1 MTSYA
6 DFLASKRVDAEPLG
20 FPSRGANGD
29 LFEWQSRVVD
39 YVTEMGSAAIFADCG
54 LGKSRMQLDFA
65 DRVVSETGGRV
76 LILAPLSV
84 VSQTIAEGVACGI
97 EVHEVTGSDEML
109 FHGPGV
115 FITNFEKLHRFDPR
129 DFVGVVLD
137 ESSILKSANGAT
149 RTAMID
155 FVDGMRFRLAC
166 SATPAP
172 NNVIELL
179 QHAQFLGRGSVQ
191 AVQARYFTTN
201 MSRENGSEKY
211 RLKGHA
217 ASDFYD
223 YVSRWAVCL
232 RSPADVGG
240 DAQSY
245 SLPPLA
251 VTPEVVDAEIHAEGQ
266 LFPTEI
272 GGIGGRAS
280 VRRQTRSQR
289 VERTAGIVN
298 GWDSQAIVWV
308 GTNDESES
316 ITEAIDDSMEVTGS
330 MPPEHKRDAFDAFK
344 RGDFRVLVTKPT
356 IAGFGL
362 NFQNAHRMAFC
373 GIGDSY
379 EQYYQAIRRCYR
391 FGQTRPVDV
400 RVVVSDL
407 EQEIAL
413 NVARKQDTH
422 STITNELAARNR
434 VAPRAM
440 AVTA

>member
-1 MTSYA
+1 MSYA
-6 DFLASKRVDAEPLG
+6 DFLASKRVDPAPLG
-20 FPSRGANGD
+20 FDSIGSNPD

-39 YVTEMGSAAIFADCG
+39 YVTDMGSAAIFADCG

-65 DRVVSETGGRV
+65 DRVVGETGGRV
-76 LILAPLSV
+76 LVLAPLSV
-84 VSQTIAEGVACGI
+84 VSQTVAEGVACGV
-97 EVHEVTGSDEML
+97 EVREVAGREDVAGE
-109 FHGPGV
+109 PRGV
-115 FITNFEKLHRFDPR
+115 FITNFEKLHRFDPA
-129 DFVGVVLD
+129 DFEGVVLD
-137 ESSILKSANGAT
+137 ESSILKSSNGAT

-155 FVDGMRFRLAC
+155 FADGMRFRLAC

-179 QHAQFLGRGSVQ
+179 QHSQFLGRGTVD
-191 AVQARYFTTN
+191 AVKARFFTTN

-223 YVSRWAVCL
+223 YVSAWAVCL

-240 DAQSY
+240 DAHSY
-245 SLPPLA
+245 GLPALT

-272 GGIGGRAS
+272 GGIGGRAR
-280 VRRQTRSQR
+280 VRRETRPMR
-289 VERTAGIVN
+289 VARTAGIVN
-298 GWDSQAIVWV
+298 AWDTQSIVWV
-308 GTNDESES
+308 GTNDESETITDS
-316 ITEAIDDSMEVTGS
+316 IEGAVEVTGS
-330 MPPEHKRDAFDAFK
+330 MSPEHKRDAFDAFK
-344 RGDFRVLVTKPT
+344 AGDFQTLVTKPT

-391 FGQTRPVDV
+391 FGQTMPVDV

-407 EQEIAL
+407 EQEIAH
-413 NVARKQDTH
+413 NVARKQDSH

-434 VAPRAM
+434 VAVPA
-440 AVTA
+440 

>member
-1 MTSYA
+1 MSYA
-6 DFLASKRVDAEPLG
+6 DFLASKRVDPEPRG
-20 FPSRGANGD
+20 FVSSLRQGD

-39 YVTEMGSAAIFADCG
+39 YVVEMGSAAIFADCG

-65 DRVVSETGGRV
+65 SRVVDETGGRV
-76 LILAPLSV
+76 LVLAPLSV

-97 EVHEVTGSDEML
+97 GVIEVAGSDELL
-109 FHGPGV
+109 FHGSGV
-115 FITNFEKLHRFDPR
+115 FITNFEKLHRFDPA

-137 ESSILKSANGAT
+137 ESSILKSSNGAT

-155 FVDGMRFRLAC
+155 FVGGMRFRLAC

-179 QHAQFLGRGSVQ
+179 QHGQFLGRGSVQ
-191 AVQARYFTTN
+191 SVQAKYFTTN

-240 DAQSY
+240 DADSY
-245 SLPPLA
+245 RLPPLA

-280 VRRQTRSQR
+280 VRKQTREQR
-289 VERTAGIVN
+289 VERTAGVVN
-298 GWDSQAIVWV
+298 GWGGDQSIVWV
-308 GTNDESES
+308 GTNDESMS
-316 ITEAIDDSMEVTGS
+316 ITEAVDDSVEVTGS
-330 MPPEHKRDAFDAFK
+330 MSPEAKRDAFDAFK

-400 RVVVSDL
+400 RVIVSDL

-434 VAPRAM
+434 VA
-440 AVTA
+440 VLTG

>member
-1 MTSYA
+1 MSYA
-6 DFLASKRVDAEPLG
+6 AFLASKRVDPAPLG
-20 FPSRGANGD
+20 FPSSGSNPD

-65 DRVVSETGGRV
+65 DRVVGETGGRV
-76 LILAPLSV
+76 LVLAPLSV
-84 VSQTIAEGVACGI
+84 VSQTVAEGEACGV
-97 EVHEVTGSDEML
+97 EVREVAGSDEL
-109 FHGPGV
+109 DDPRGV
-115 FITNFEKLHRFDPR
+115 FITNFEKLHRFDPAHF
-129 DFVGVVLD
+129 DGVVLD
-137 ESSILKSANGAT
+137 ESSILKSSDGAT
-149 RTAMID
+149 RTAMIA
-155 FVDGMRFRLAC
+155 FADGLRYRLAC

-179 QHAQFLGRGSVQ
+179 QHSQFLGRGSVD
-191 AVQARYFTTN
+191 AIRARYFTTN
-201 MSRENGSEKY
+201 MSRENGSEKF

-240 DAQSY
+240 DADSY
-245 SLPPLA
+245 ALPQLT
-251 VTPEVVDAEIHAEGQ
+251 VTPEVVDAKIQAEGQ

-280 VRRQTRSQR
+280 VRKQTRAQR
-289 VERTAGIVN
+289 VERTAQIVT

-316 ITEAIDDSMEVTGS
+316 ITASIDGAVEVTGS
-330 MPPEHKRDAFDAFK
+330 MSPEHKRDAFDAFK
-344 RGDFRVLVTKPT
+344 RGDFDVLVTKPT

-362 NFQNAHRMAFC
+362 NFQNAHRMVFC

-422 STITNELAARNR
+422 STITNELAVRNR
-434 VAPRAM
+434 VAVPA
-440 AVTA
+440 